1 MSRDLAANL
10 NPSLRGAERQPI
22 PGAGPAGKSGAVRAL
37 FRGFAGSSLR
47 RIGRVK
53 FLQALLLS
61 LAIVLAP
68 FSHAARIK
76 EVASVAGVRSNPL
89 TGYGLV
95 VGLDGT
101 GDQTTQAPFTGQS
114 LTAMLQQFGVLLPQG
129 ITMQPRNIAAVM
141 VTASLPPFAQ
151 PGQQLDINVSSIGN
165 AKSLRGGTLIATPL
179 RGADGQIYAIAQGN
193 LVVGGAGASA
203 GGSKVQINHL
213 SAGRIPAGA
222 LVERSVPTPLA
233 NGDAIQLD
241 LNSSDYATARAVA
254 QAINKLKGAGTAQAL
269 DGRVVRV
276 KAPTAPDDRVAFL
289 ADVENLPVDLAP
301 AAARVVINARTG
313 SIVMN
318 QAVTLSSCAV
328 AHGSLSVT
336 ISSTPIISQPN
347 ALSGGQTTV
356 AEKADIA
363 IRQEP
368 GSLIQLPAGA
378 RLSDVVKALNSLG
391 ATPQDLLAILQA
403 MKSAGA
409 LNAELEVI

>member
-1 MSRDLAANL
+1 VTSAATA
-10 NPSLRGAERQPI
+10 S
-22 PGAGPAGKSGAVRAL
+22 KSGAVHRL
-37 FRGFAGSSLR
+37 FRAFAGSSIR
-47 RIGRVK
+47 RICRVK
-53 FLQALLLS
+53 YLQALLLS
-61 LAIVLAP
+61 LAVVLAP
-68 FSHAARIK
+68 SSHAARIK

-114 LTAMLQQFGVLLPQG
+114 LQAMLQQFGVILPPG
-129 ITMQPRNIAAVM
+129 VTMQPRNIAAVM

-165 AKSLRGGTLIATPL
+165 SKSLRGGTLIATPL
-179 RGADGQIYAIAQGN
+179 RGADGQVYAIAQGN

-222 LVERSVPTPLA
+222 LVERSVPTPLSQ
-233 NGDAIQLD
+233 GDTLQFD
-241 LNSSDYATARAVA
+241 LNSNDFATARAVA
-254 QAINKLKGAGTAQAL
+254 QAINKAKGAGVAQAM
-269 DGRVVRV
+269 DGRVIRV
-276 KAPTAPDDRVAFL
+276 KAPASPDERVAFL
-289 ADVENLPVDLAP
+289 ADVENLAFDMAAP
-301 AAARVVINARTG
+301 AARVVINARTG

-347 ALSGGQTTV
+347 ALSQGQTTV

>member
-1 MSRDLAANL
+1 
-10 NPSLRGAERQPI
+10 
-22 PGAGPAGKSGAVRAL
+22 
-37 FRGFAGSSLR
+37 
-47 RIGRVK
+47 VK
-53 FLQALLLS
+53 YLQALLLS
-61 LAIVLAP
+61 LAVILAP
-68 FSHAARIK
+68 VANAARIK

-114 LTAMLQQFGVLLPQG
+114 LQAMLQQFGVILPQG
-129 ITMQPRNIAAVM
+129 VTMQPRNIAAVM

-179 RGADGQIYAIAQGN
+179 RGADGQVYAIAQGN

-213 SAGRIPAGA
+213 SAGRIPSGA

-233 NGDAIQLD
+233 QGDSIQLD
-241 LNSSDYATARAVA
+241 LNSSDFATARAVA
-254 QAINKLKGAGTAQAL
+254 QAINKAKGNGTAQAL

-276 KAPTAPDDRVAFL
+276 RAPVAPDDRVGFL
-289 ADVENLPVDLAP
+289 ADVENLAIDMAMP
-301 AAARVVINARTG
+301 AARVVINARTG
-313 SIVMN
+313 SVVMN
-318 QAVTLSSCAV
+318 QAVTLSACAV

-336 ISSTPIISQPN
+336 ISSTPSVSQPN
-347 ALSGGQTTV
+347 ALSGGQTVVT
-356 AEKADIA
+356 EKADIA

-368 GSLIQLPAGA
+368 GSLIQLAAGA

>member
-1 MSRDLAANL
+1 M
-10 NPSLRGAERQPI
+10 
-22 PGAGPAGKSGAVRAL
+22 KY
-37 FRGFAGSSLR
+37 
-47 RIGRVK
+47 
-53 FLQALLLS
+53 LQALLLS
-61 LAIVLAP
+61 LAVVLAP
-68 FSHAARIK
+68 SSHAARIK

-114 LTAMLQQFGVLLPQG
+114 LQAMLQQFGVILPPG
-129 ITMQPRNIAAVM
+129 VTMQPRNIAAVM

-179 RGADGQIYAIAQGN
+179 RGADGQVYAIAQGN

-222 LVERSVPTPLA
+222 LVERSVPTPLSQ
-233 NGDAIQLD
+233 GDTLQFD
-241 LNSSDYATARAVA
+241 LNSNDFATARAVA
-254 QAINKLKGAGTAQAL
+254 QAINKAKGAGVAQAI
-269 DGRVVRV
+269 DGRVIRV
-276 KAPTAPDDRVAFL
+276 KAPATPDDRVAFL
-289 ADVENLPVDLAP
+289 ADVENLDVSMAAP
-301 AAARVVINARTG
+301 AARFVINARTG

-347 ALSGGQTTV
+347 ALSQGQTTV